1 MINRYNK
8 WKQNKDNYILPG
20 RNVDWDLELFDHG
33 YDFSKDLNDPDN
45 KRIIRFVNIL
55 HNNHR

>member
-45 KRIIRFVNIL
+45 LRIVKFVNKL
-55 HNNHR
+55 KKG